1 MVGNIN
7 KYQYHYE
14 YQQKLND
21 TNHLLV
27 VAYIRKSGPVG
38 KLAIQELDGKDLIPR
53 SQMLWKLKQYQV
65 TT

>member
-7 KYQYHYE
+7 KYQYHYQ

-21 TNHLLV
+21 TNHLLA
-27 VAYIRKSGPVG
+27 VAYTSKSGLVS

-53 SQMLWKLKQYQV
+53 SWML
-65 TT
+65 

>member
-7 KYQYHYE
+7 KYQYHYQ

-21 TNHLLV
+21 TNHLLA
-27 VAYIRKSGPVG
+27 VAYTSKSGLVS

-53 SQMLWKLKQYQV
+53 S
-65 TT
+65 